1 MTLLSTTLLAFSMS
15 TDAFAAAIGK
25 GAAVDHPRF
34 REALRTGL
42 IFGVVEGLTPL
53 IGWALGLGASQYIS
67 RWDHW
72 VVFILLLALGV
83 RMIRAGLETPEP
95 DEGAPAVKTG
105 RQAWWLIAATAMI
118 TSIDALTVGIG
129 LAFME
134 VNILLTALAI
144 GAATTL
150 MATLGVMLGRRLGV
164 LIGQRAEVLG
174 GVILIGIG
182 TVILTEHLGL
192 W

>member
-53 IGWALGLGASQYIS
+53 IGWALGLGAARYIA

-72 VVFILLLALGV
+72 IVFVLLFALGV
-83 RMIRAGLETPEP
+83 RMIHAGLKTPEP
-95 DEGAPAVKTG
+95 DEEAPAAKPG
-105 RQAWWLIAATAMI
+105 RQAWWLIAATAVI

-134 VNILLTALAI
+134 ANILLTSLAI

-150 MATLGVMLGRRLGV
+150 MATVGVMLGHRMGI

-174 GVILIGIG
+174 GVVLIAIG
-182 TVILTEHLGL
+182 SLILTEHLGL

>member
-53 IGWALGLGASQYIS
+53 IGWALGLGASQYIAS
-67 RWDHW
+67 WDHW

-95 DEGAPAVKTG
+95 DEDAPAAKTG

>member
-15 TDAFAAAIGK
+15 TDAFAAAVGK
-25 GAAVDHPRF
+25 GAVIDHPRF

-53 IGWALGLGASQYIS
+53 LGWAIGHGASHYIQA
-67 RWDHW
+67 WDHW
-72 VVFILLLALGV
+72 VVFVLLLALGI
-83 RMIRAGLETPEP
+83 RMIRGGLSTPEP
-95 DEGAPAVKTG
+95 DETAASP
-105 RQAWWLIAATAMI
+105 RRHAWWLVAATAVI

-134 VNILLTALAI
+134 TNIFLTALAI
-144 GAATTL
+144 GLATTL

-164 LIGQRAEVLG
+164 LIGQRVEVLG

-182 TVILTEHLGL
+182 TTILTEHLGL